1 MKSPKKYIFMLVIVV
16 SLILL
21 FGIVLQA
28 AKNQHYALG
37 SEWGDNGGGRTSYTT
52 KQINSGVLG
61 NTIVFNSV
69 RAKAF
74 DERNFVDARVF
85 DDIDDRVDTTWE
97 NNEIIV
103 EDDKE
108 YLLRLYVHNNNPNGE
123 QATAKNVR
131 AAFNIPM
138 ETATSLTVWGLL
150 FCDNASPSEYWD
162 SVNLISD
169 TPFHLE
175 YMYGSTTLFNS
186 GIGQGDGYTLSDE
199 VVTKAASNNG
209 VLIGYS
215 ELNGDIPGGLQYASY
230 ITIRVKAVYDTAYT
244 IENQVR
250 LVGGDKTW
258 GNSVD
263 AKVGDKVEF
272 RVAYKNNDTT
282 TQMNVM
288 IKDILVRP
296 RL

>member
-16 SLILL
+16 SLMLL
-21 FGIVLQA
+21 FGIVFQA

-37 SEWGDNGGGRTSYTT
+37 SAWGDNGGGRTSYTT

-61 NTIVFNSV
+61 NTIVFNSL

-85 DDIDDRVDTTWE
+85 DDIDDSVDTAWE
-97 NNEIIV
+97 NNEVIV
-103 EDDKE
+103 EDGKE

-138 ETATSLTVWGLL
+138 ETATSLTAWGFL

-175 YMYGSTTLFNS
+175 YTYGSATLFNS

-230 ITIRVKAVYDTAYT
+230 ILRFV
-244 IENQVR
+244 
-250 LVGGDKTW
+250 
-258 GNSVD
+258 
-263 AKVGDKVEF
+263 
-272 RVAYKNNDTT
+272 
-282 TQMNVM
+282 
-288 IKDILVRP
+288 
-296 RL
+296 